1 VAGLDWADL
10 EARMRELAEL
20 RRIGALLSWDQQTK
34 MPPRGA
40 EARARARATIRVLQH
55 RRLVDPALGELLE
68 GAADADLDAH
78 QAACVRLLLRDQ
90 RQAVRLSD
98 ELVRRMALA
107 AGRGH
112 AAWEEARRRADYE
125 IFKPHLAELVDL
137 KREHADLLG
146 HGGVRYDALLDLF
159 EPGMHANRLR
169 PLFAA
174 LNDELVALVDAI
186 RGAPQ
191 LPPPPY
197 TGREFADQPQ
207 WDFTMRLLA
216 DLGFDLEA
224 GRQDLSVHPFSTDIG
239 RHDVRVTTRIFP
251 DDPFSSVYSTIH
263 EAGHGMYS
271 QGHDERYEDL
281 PVADAPSLGA
291 HESQSRLWENIVG
304 RSRPFWEHYTP
315 VIREYLGDTIGGAT
329 VDDLYREVNRVAPSL
344 IRVEADEVTY
354 NLHIMIRFELELAL
368 MAGDLDV
375 DELPAAWN
383 DAYERRL
390 GVRPQNDVVGVLQD
404 THWSEGA
411 FGYFP
416 TYSLGNLYAAM
427 LWRALAADIPDV
439 DEQIAAGRFDAI
451 LGWLREH
458 VHEAGSLEECEP
470 MMRRVTGLELSHE
483 PLMDYLWSKYGALYG
498 VARATA

>member
-1 VAGLDWADL
+1 
-10 EARMRELAEL
+10 MRELSEY
-20 RRIGALLSWDQQTK
+20 RRISALLSWDQQTK

-40 EARARARATIRVLQH
+40 ESRARVRATMRVIHH

-68 GAADADLDAH
+68 QAEQADLDAH
-78 QAACVRLLLRDQ
+78 RAACVRLLMRDH
-90 RQAVRLSD
+90 RQAVRLPD
-98 ELVRRMALA
+98 DLVRRIALA
-107 AGRGH
+107 GGRGH
-112 AAWEEARRRADYE
+112 AAWEEARRRSDFGL
-125 IFKPHLAELVDL
+125 FKPHLVEMVDL
-137 KREHADLLG
+137 KREQADLLG
-146 HGGVRYDALLDLF
+146 HDGERYDALLDIF
-159 EPGMHANRLR
+159 EPGMRSERLR
-169 PLFAA
+169 PLFAS

-186 RGAPQ
+186 RGVPQ

-197 TGREFADQPQ
+197 AGRRFADQGQ

-216 DLGFDLEA
+216 DIGFDLES

-239 RHDVRVTTRIFP
+239 HHDVRVTTRIFP

-271 QGHDERYEDL
+271 QGHDERYEDM
-281 PVADAPSLGA
+281 PVAEAPSLGA

-304 RSRPFWEHYTP
+304 RSRPFWEHYAA
-315 VIREYLGDTIGGAT
+315 VIPEYLGDTVDGAT
-329 VDDLYREVNRVAPSL
+329 VDDLYRDVNRVEPSL

-383 DAYERRL
+383 DAYARRL
-390 GVRPQNDVVGVLQD
+390 GVRPANDVVGVLQD
-404 THWSEGA
+404 THWSDGA

-416 TYSLGNLYAAM
+416 TYSLGNLYSAM
-427 LWRALAADIPDV
+427 LWRALSADIPDV
-439 DEQIAAGRFDAI
+439 DEQIAAGRFDGI

-458 VHEAGSLEECEP
+458 VHRAGSLEDCEP

-483 PLMDYLWSKYGALYG
+483 PLMDYLWGKYGALYG
-498 VARATA
+498 VARATT